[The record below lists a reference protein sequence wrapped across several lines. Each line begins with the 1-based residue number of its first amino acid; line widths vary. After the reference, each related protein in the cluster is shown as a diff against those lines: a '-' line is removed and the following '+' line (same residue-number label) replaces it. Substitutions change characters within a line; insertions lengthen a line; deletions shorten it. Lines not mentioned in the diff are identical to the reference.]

1 MTHEALR
8 STVADVDLDAI
19 AANVRALRDRA
30 KADVIAVVKADAYG
44 HGAEAVAEACFE
56 AGAVML
62 AVATVEEA
70 VALREAGIAGPV
82 LVMSGA
88 TEPAEVARA
97 VADDLVLTVWD
108 ESRARA
114 VSEAAT
120 ALRKRAS
127 VHFKVD
133 TGLTRLGAPVGEAPD
148 RYRRIRALP
157 GLEVDGIYTHFARA
171 DEADVTSDRDQL
183 ALFQQVL
190 SAIGELPRLVH
201 AAASGGVAG
210 LGPVDR
216 MTAIRPGIAVYGIP
230 NPAERAAAL
239 ALRPAGRSLRRW
251 SPRSAAAFHAATSA
265 EAGSSRR
272 GRSSRGIARDEAR
285 RAPCRDGPPHR
296 RVHPAAGGARGDH
309 AHAQRDAGAGIA
321 AARRDDAR
329 HERDAPREAPAVRRR
344 VRSHADGPRSRR
356 GPCEGLRAGPYGA
369 ARRGGGRGTRVLD
382 LRLLCEEE
390 REDHGDAPARDRPR
404 EVVGRDRRDAGSR
417 RARGHGER
425 IRGED
430 LSDR

>member
-30 KADVIAVVKADAYG
+30 RADVIAVVKADAYG

-157 GLEVDGIYTHFARA
+157 GLDVDGIYTHFARA
-171 DEADVTSDRDQL
+171 DEADVTSDREQL

-190 SAIGELPRLVH
+190 SAIGEPPRLVH

-210 LGPVDR
+210 LSR
-216 MTAIRPGIAVYGIP
+216 
-230 NPAERAAAL
+230 
-239 ALRPAGRSLRRW
+239 
-251 SPRSAAAFHAATSA
+251 
-265 EAGSSRR
+265 SSRR
-272 GRSSRGIARDEAR
+272 S
-285 RAPCRDGPPHR
+285 P
-296 RVHPAAGGARGDH
+296 
-309 AHAQRDAGAGIA
+309 
-321 AARRDDAR
+321 
-329 HERDAPREAPAVRRR
+329 
-344 VRSHADGPRSRR
+344 
-356 GPCEGLRAGPYGA
+356 
-369 ARRGGGRGTRVLD
+369 GGRGSCASRAC
-382 LRLLCEEE
+382 RK
-390 REDHGDAPARDRPR
+390 APACPT
-404 EVVGRDRRDAGSR
+404 ATNTASPA
-417 RARGHGER
+417 RA
-425 IRGED
+425 
-430 LSDR
+430 